1 MSTNY
6 IIKWENK
13 FSAETGLVKKINKG
27 KGYFENTYNVEEAKS
42 FKTKKGAE
50 NAIET
55 LKVLKDAENNTY
67 CIVSIEK
74 E

>member
-1 MSTNY
+1 MSTNF

-13 FSAETGLVKKINKG
+13 FSAETGLVKKINKN
-27 KGYFENTYNVEEAKS
+27 KGYFENTYSVDEAKC

-55 LKVLKDAENNTY
+55 LKDLKDAENNTY
-67 CIVSIEK
+67 CIVTIK
-74 E
+74 EE